1 MKYKRKAVYKSW
13 NGCDFIELV
22 EWKNGI
28 GFDVFIGT
36 TIERRISITWEEFK
50 VLKKAASKLEKYILD
65 SENKIKDH

>member
-1 MKYKRKAVYKSW
+1 MKYKRKAVFCAL

-28 GFDVFIGT
+28 GFDVLIGT
-36 TIERRISITWEEFK
+36 TIERRISITWAEFK
-50 VLKKAASKLEKYILD
+50 ALKKAVSELEKYILD